1 MHDAARSQSNCGELV
16 YLSQGLYAKNLLS
29 TFVYPADSFLVAYP
43 TILPDY
49 QVLQIYVFIF
59 HSMAEL
65 WPPNLF
71 TRSNFFTFLFWY
83 YYIFNLVLNYIIQK
97 LKSYNLYYINIS
109 SYHDLKL
116 YFDTI

>member
-29 TFVYPADSFLVAYP
+29 TFVCPADFLVAYP

-49 QVLQIYVFIF
+49 QALQIYVFIF

-65 WPPNLF
+65 WPPIFSQAKIFYVSFFVLF
-71 TRSNFFTFLFWY
+71 C
-83 YYIFNLVLNYIIQK
+83 IFNSILNYIIQN
-97 LKSYNLYYINIS
+97 LTSYFILYIKYV
-109 SYHDLKL
+109 
-116 YFDTI
+116 